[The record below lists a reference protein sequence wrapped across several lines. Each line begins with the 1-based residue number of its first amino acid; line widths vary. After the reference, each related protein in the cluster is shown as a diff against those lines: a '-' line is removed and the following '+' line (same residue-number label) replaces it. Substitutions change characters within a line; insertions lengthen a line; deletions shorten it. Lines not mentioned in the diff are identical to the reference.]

1 MVCEDS
7 PYAHL
12 LRDRHCVN
20 LEHSRSL
27 VPMHDINVLSDEYV
41 SENGRKRGEKV
52 GVRRLVIHHIQ
63 GQMVHF
69 EAVGEVAHAN
79 SLIRKLPSQD
89 HHVVTL
95 FNQTLSH
102 VKNVHFNA
110 AQGRN
115 EKVRYHRYAQLLLI
129 LRGLGLRK

>member
-12 LRDRHCVN
+12 LCDRHRVN

-27 VPMHDINVLSDEYV
+27 VPMHDVNVLPDEYV
-41 SENGRKRGEKV
+41 SENGRERGEKV
-52 GVRRLVIHHIQ
+52 GVRRLVIHHVQ
-63 GQMVHF
+63 GQVVHF
-69 EAVGEVAHAN
+69 ETVREVAHAN
-79 SLIRKLPSQD
+79 PLIRKLSSQD

-95 FNQTLSH
+95 FDQTLGH

-110 AQGRN
+110 AQRRN
-115 EKVRYHRYAQLLLI
+115 EKVRYHRYAQLSLI
-129 LRGLGLRK
+129 LRALGLRK